1 MKPGSAMTKIRTI
14 LRSMNLFRMHR
25 ELTRSRKENATL
37 LATLMENIPQKIFIK
52 DRNSVYRS
60 CNASFARGVGL
71 SPEDVIGKTDF
82 DFSSREMAER
92 IQNNDKRLMASGIPK
107 EIEADIG
114 IDGTE
119 TWIQAA
125 QIPLFNTKG
134 DSTGLLGIYWDISER
149 KKLEKEQREADERT
163 KRLNDELEE
172 RVRARTAEL
181 ETALEELKTK
191 SDAAEA
197 ANRTKSA
204 FIANMSH
211 EIRTPLNAVI
221 GLSSHLEETL
231 VDQPQR
237 EYLKAI
243 RHSGESLLT
252 LIDDVLDLS
261 AIESGRL
268 TLQPGP
274 LDLRAL
280 IDDIVRLFGVAA
292 SRKGIGLDTDVDPE
306 LPDILMLDRT
316 RLRQILLNVVGNAVK
331 FTDSGRVVIRLRANA
346 PGEAKVVLPQPVE
359 GAITLVIEVEDTG
372 IGIPEADHEAIFE
385 TFRQQSP
392 KIAKKYGGTGLGL
405 SISRNLL
412 AMMGGTI
419 NVDSEPES
427 GSIFTIVIGNVSA
440 SPADGRVFP
449 PPTPVP
455 ECGDDSVAVA
465 AARALSGRK
474 CDTDG
479 SSTDEER
486 ASFAHFAARASKL
499 LTDALLMEDIRRYAA
514 DLVATGK
521 RLSIPELSAFGKSL
535 TESAAHFDI
544 NFLRTSLKLFAGYK
558 EEVKGE
564 R

>member
-1 MKPGSAMTKIRTI
+1 
-14 LRSMNLFRMHR
+14 MNLFRMHR
-25 ELTRSRKENATL
+25 ELTRTRKDNETL
-37 LATLMENIPQKIFIK
+37 LNTLMENIPQKIFIK

-60 CNASFARGVGL
+60 CNASFARGVGIR
-71 SPEDVIGKTDF
+71 PEDVKGKTDF
-82 DFSSREMAER
+82 DFSTREMAER
-92 IQNNDKRLMASGIPK
+92 IRDNDRRVMDSGMPQ
-107 EIEADIG
+107 EVEADIG
-114 IDGTE
+114 GDGKE

-125 QIPLFNTKG
+125 QIPLFNAKG

-191 SDAAEA
+191 SAAAET

-231 VDQPQR
+231 VDQTQR

-274 LDLRAL
+274 LDLRSL
-280 IDDIVRLFGVAA
+280 VDDIVRLFGVAA

-306 LPDILMLDRT
+306 LPNILMLDRT

-346 PGEAKVVLPQPVE
+346 PGEAKVVLPQPVD
-359 GAITLVIEVEDTG
+359 GAITLIIEVEDTG

-392 KIAKKYGGTGLGL
+392 RIAKKYGGTGLGL

-419 NVDSEPES
+419 GVESEPER
-427 GSIFTIVIGNVSA
+427 GSIFTIVIGNVAALPDVDRPIPKTATGPESGND
-440 SPADGRVFP
+440 SP
-449 PPTPVP
+449 
-455 ECGDDSVAVA
+455 AVA
-465 AARALSGRK
+465 AARALSGREYG
-474 CDTDG
+474 TDG
-479 SSTDEER
+479 SSTDGER
-486 ASFAHFAARASKL
+486 ASFVRFAARATKL
-499 LTDALLMEDIRRYAA
+499 LTDALRMEDVRRYAA
-514 DLVATGK
+514 DLVEAGE
-521 RLSIPELSAFGKSL
+521 RLSIPELSVFGKSL

-544 NFLRTSLKLFAGYK
+544 DSLRTSLKLFAGYK
-558 EEVKGE
+558 EEVNGE